1 MPMGAVAIVM
11 ASLLRTPTLCPPY
24 CTYNLS
30 VSSSATVLNYGT
42 E

>member
-11 ASLLRTPTLCPPY
+11 ASLLRTPTLCP
-24 CTYNLS
+24 TYNLS

-42 E
+42 A